1 MHSNITTFSQRTSLA
16 KLIHELQPI
25 HRHRTLC
32 YSNIKPFS
40 PNTNF
45 PPRYAL
51 SSLTFPTTS
60 SHFYNARLYPQIP
73 FPPPPTPKCAF
84 RLAHDV
90 AQIRQ
95 PSGSAP
101 TSARTCGSWAL
112 KVLPLTHITP
122 ESGSDMTFIFSAIE
136 PIYSVVHSICRKIRC
151 GIGKAHKKTE

>member
-60 SHFYNARLYPQIP
+60 SHFYTARLYPQVP
-73 FPPPPTPKCAF
+73 SPPQMCISLGPRRCSNTSTQ
-84 RLAHDV
+84 RL
-90 AQIRQ
+90 
-95 PSGSAP
+95 
-101 TSARTCGSWAL
+101 RTNISPHLRKFGVKSFA
-112 KVLPLTHITP
+112 
-122 ESGSDMTFIFSAIE
+122 A
-136 PIYSVVHSICRKIRC
+136 YSHYAGERKRYDFYIIC
-151 GIGKAHKKTE
+151 H